1 MKAVILD
8 EHGSADGFRLSEIP
22 KPTVLSGHVVLKV
35 CASSVN
41 PVDCKIRNGILAGIS
56 PDFLKIFA
64 EILFSLI
71 SADID
76 VDSLIIIKTFG

>member
-1 MKAVILD
+1 
-8 EHGSADGFRLSEIP
+8 
-22 KPTVLSGHVVLKV
+22 
-35 CASSVN
+35 
-41 PVDCKIRNGILAGIS
+41 AGIS